1 MATLNDKIKAL
12 AKFKG
17 VAEAQVEYKGSTPD
31 YPEKWDEYEV
41 DGETYAVMTE
51 DEADDALYDDIEN
64 FIDELGITG
73 FTPDFQ
79 DWIVDNACNS
89 DFLEDYAREDYEL
102 YAQDIESETGTVGAT
117 RLIDECIENGII
129 SEADL
134 DENGEYTGT
143 LDLAEALGEY
153 IFNEMD
159 EDYNGN
165 WVEWAKDQF
174 GDEWVNDLARN
185 GQLNIDVQAVVDEI
199 KDWDGYGNNLARY
212 DGRENIENDLYIF
225 RQD

>member
-12 AKFKG
+12 AKFKD

-41 DGETYAVMTE
+41 DGETYVVMTE
-51 DEADDALYDDIEN
+51 EEADDALYDDVES
-64 FIDELGITG
+64 FIDDLGITG

-79 DWIVDNACNS
+79 DWIVDNACDS
-89 DFLEDYAREDYEL
+89 DFLEDYAREDYEY
-102 YAQDIESETGTVGAT
+102 YAEDIESESGSVGAN

-129 SEADL
+129 SESDL
-134 DENGEYTGT
+134 DENGEYTGS
-143 LDLAEALGEY
+143 LNLSESLGEY
-153 IFNEMD
+153 LFNEMYD
-159 EDYNGN
+159 EYNGN
-165 WVEWAKDQF
+165 FVEWAKDQF
-174 GDEWVNDLARN
+174 GDEWVNDLARE
-185 GQLNIDVQAVVDEI
+185 GKLNIDVQKVVDEI

-212 DGRENIENDLYIF
+212 DGKENIEDDLYIF

>member
-12 AKFKG
+12 AKFKD

-41 DGETYAVMTE
+41 DGETYVVMTE
-51 DEADDALYDDIEN
+51 EEADDALYDDVESV
-64 FIDELGITG
+64 IDDLGITG

-79 DWIVDNACNS
+79 DWIVDNACDS
-89 DFLEDYAREDYEL
+89 DFLEDYAREDYEY
-102 YAQDIESETGTVGAT
+102 YAEDIESESGNVGAN

-129 SEADL
+129 SESDL
-134 DENGEYTGT
+134 DENGEYTGS
-143 LDLAEALGEY
+143 LNLSESLGEY
-153 IFNEMD
+153 LFNEMYD
-159 EDYNGN
+159 EYNGN
-165 WVEWAKDQF
+165 FVEWAKDQF
-174 GDEWVNDLARN
+174 GDEWVNDLARE
-185 GQLNIDVQAVVDEI
+185 GKLNIDVQKVADEI

-212 DGRENIENDLYIF
+212 DGKENIENDLYIF